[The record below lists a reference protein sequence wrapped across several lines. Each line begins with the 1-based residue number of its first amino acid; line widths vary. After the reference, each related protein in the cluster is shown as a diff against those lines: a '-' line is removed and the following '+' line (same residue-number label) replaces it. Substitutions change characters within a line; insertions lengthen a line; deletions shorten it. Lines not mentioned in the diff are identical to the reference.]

1 MNGSCRCRGEKW
13 TPHLAGMAG
22 GCVLL
27 LARGLDTARTSS
39 MGEGEKRSARRIAGV
54 ERLAGLMMVFFRV
67 IDRKCVT
74 STGSSGEVEESEQL
88 PHHSMTEGSV
98 RDGVEEWGVVL
109 LR

>member
-1 MNGSCRCRGEKW
+1 
-13 TPHLAGMAG
+13 MAG
-22 GCVLL
+22 GCALL

-39 MGEGEKRSARRIAGV
+39 MREGEKRSARRIAGV
-54 ERLAGLMMVFFRV
+54 ERLAGLMMVLFRV

-74 STGSSGEVEESEQL
+74 STGSTGEVEESVQL

-98 RDGVEEWGVVL
+98 RDGDEEWGVML